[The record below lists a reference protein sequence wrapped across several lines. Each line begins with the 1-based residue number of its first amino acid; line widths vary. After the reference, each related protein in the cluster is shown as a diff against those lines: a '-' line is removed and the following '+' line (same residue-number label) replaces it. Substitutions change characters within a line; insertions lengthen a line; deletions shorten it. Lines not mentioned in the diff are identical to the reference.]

1 MNLKW
6 NQFMML
12 EVPWFYN
19 IKQRDIKARIVR
31 LVRLFVI
38 DFDIMQGII
47 SSMKKSQQH
56 ATQVQV

>member
-1 MNLKW
+1 
-6 NQFMML
+6 MML

-31 LVRLFVI
+31 LIRLFVI